1 MTKKSSRNSLISFG
15 TIAKN
20 RKARHNYI
28 VEDTIEAGIML
39 TGTEVKSLRNGQCNI
54 AESYAAPEGDS
65 IYLFN
70 AYIPE
75 YKAGHHFNHETRRP
89 RKLLLKKREISKL
102 VGVVSREGKTL
113 VPLGIY
119 FNNKGI
125 AKVEIGIATGKKS
138 HDKRE
143 SQKERDWKR
152 DKARLMRSKTL

>member
-1 MTKKSSRNSLISFG
+1 MAKKTSGSNLISFG
-15 TIAKN
+15 LVAKN

-28 VEDTIEAGIML
+28 IEDKIEAGIML

-54 AESYAAPEGDS
+54 AESYAAPEGDG
-65 IYLFN
+65 IFIFN
-70 AYIPE
+70 MYIPE
-75 YKAGHHFNHETRRP
+75 YKSGHHFNHETRRP
-89 RKLLLKKREISKL
+89 RKLLLRKREISKL
-102 VGVVSREGKTL
+102 IGVVSREGKTL
-113 VPLGIY
+113 VPLSIY

-125 AKVEIGIATGKKS
+125 AKLEIGIATGKKA